1 MVVPAYQ
8 RIMQGFAFF
17 FLAGLSQT
25 ALSQSPI
32 NIEQLLT
39 KPSVWQISSSVDYRG
54 SSFGS
59 LQSGR
64 QLSGS
69 TGLRY
74 GLTPRVEIN
83 ARLTAWQHRQSF
95 GELQSEEQGRSVSIG
110 GNWLLKRESL
120 LPAMLLEARGELI
133 SRDSRE
139 ERSFPGGSVG
149 LTIYKSS
156 DPVVLSLRASM
167 NLRRSYRF
175 ESVRVS
181 PGATWSIEPGV
192 NFAVNAN
199 VTLFGSAFFDRR
211 NASLHDG
218 VERDNEQ
225 ERVGL
230 RGGLALAVAG
240 RHSLFVSGDIASDQQ
255 GGMSLQW
262 FYEF

>member
-1 MVVPAYQ
+1 MAASACQ
-8 RIMQGFAFF
+8 RITLVFAFF
-17 FLAGLSQT
+17 FFAGLSQ
-25 ALSQSPI
+25 AAFSQSPI

-54 SSFGS
+54 SSLGS
-59 LQSGR
+59 FQNGR
-64 QLSGS
+64 QLTGS

-83 ARLTAWQHRQSF
+83 ARLTGWQYRQSV
-95 GELQSEEQGRSVSIG
+95 GELQSEEQGHSVSIG

-120 LPAMLLEARGELI
+120 LPAMLLEARGELL
-133 SRDSRE
+133 SRGSPE

-149 LTIYKSS
+149 LTLYKSS

-175 ESVRVS
+175 ESVKVS

-199 VTLFGSAFFDRR
+199 VTLFGSAFFERR

-218 VERDNEQ
+218 VTLYNAQ

-240 RHSLFVSGDIASDQQ
+240 RHSLFVSGDLASDQQ
-255 GGMSLQW
+255 GGVSLQW